1 MALSCEGVQACR
13 LPALKPVKYPAAALT
28 RQPGHRHSGDRHFLL
43 EPCSHPFASRA
54 RRCSD
59 IEACRLPGFK
69 PFKSPAAASTR
80 HSSHSC
86 LLLCLHVCRRSG
98 HSHLLLCVHACRSP
112 TASAASAYFISFFFF
127 AFLSGTCQCFFWH
140 HFPDGVSCVTA
151 MRPHDCDDQTTV
163 EHTGQLCA

>member
-28 RQPGHRHSGDRHFLL
+28 RQPGHRHSGDRHLLL
-43 EPCSHPFASRA
+43 EPFSLSFASRA

-59 IEACRLPGFK
+59 VQACCLPGFK
-69 PFKSPAAASTR
+69 PLKSPAAASTR
-80 HSSHSC
+80 HSGHSR
-86 LLLCLHVCRRSG
+86 LLLCLPPLWPQPSLVVRPRLPFPYSKRS
-98 HSHLLLCVHACRSP
+98 
-112 TASAASAYFISFFFF
+112 

-140 HFPDGVSCVTA
+140 RFPDGVSCVTA

>member
-86 LLLCLHVCRRSG
+86 LLLCLHVCRTLWPQPSLVVRSRLPFPYSKRSVCLFHFLFFLCLFVG
-98 HSHLLLCVHACRSP
+98 NVPVFLLASFSRRCVMRDRNAP
-112 TASAASAYFISFFFF
+112 T
-127 AFLSGTCQCFFWH
+127 
-140 HFPDGVSCVTA
+140 
-151 MRPHDCDDQTTV
+151 
-163 EHTGQLCA
+163 